1 MLFRSAP
8 LGEEISVDFN
18 QPAHVKV
25 RAVPQNGGW
34 SVEVSR
40 AKDGIHFEVI
50 PSEVEVVAE
59 RGLQWRIPFAS
70 LGWRNDGAE
79 VSLLVRVVRGGMESE
94 RYPERGLIE
103 FAGPNK
109 THDMKN
115 WFV

>member
-1 MLFRSAP
+1 MPRDNDWTVA
-8 LGEEISVDFN
+8 
-18 QPAHVKV
+18 
-25 RAVPQNGGW
+25 
-34 SVEVSR
+34 VSR
-40 AKDGIHFEVI
+40 AKDGITFEPV
-50 PSEVEVVAE
+50 STEAEVVSE
-59 RGLQWRIPFAS
+59 RGLQLRIPFAS

-79 VSLLVRVVRGGMESE
+79 VSCLVRVQRGGMEAE